1 MTWPNS
7 CLLVSASDTGCG
19 KTIVTAGLAL
29 ALGQVGV
36 IKLVQAGVGDREYY
50 QRVLPLDQTP
60 EELNPLYFAA
70 PLAPPLAAQQEGK
83 TIDLARVWQQ
93 LTHLRQRYPR

>member
-70 PLAPPLAAQQEGK
+70 PLAPLWRPSRRAKPLTWPGFGNS
-83 TIDLARVWQQ
+83 
-93 LTHLRQRYPR
+93 